1 LKIVKLVY
9 RGRDLQTLQVV
20 KLNEDTPQQATGYQR
35 GSFAL
40 KIRDFQ
46 TSEYLS
52 KRSKLRGIRPVAI
65 EKLAT
70 SWFCRGRLTNPDR
83 LFGVET
89 ENHGSRMHGT
99 NDKLNRHHVGQK

>member
-1 LKIVKLVY
+1 VNSVSESWTGIGSVTLFFATAGMIEWPRLTIVKLVY
-9 RGRDLQTLQVV
+9 RGRYLQTLQVV
-20 KLNEDTPQQATGYQR
+20 KL
-35 GSFAL
+35 
-40 KIRDFQ
+40 
-46 TSEYLS
+46 
-52 KRSKLRGIRPVAI
+52 I

>member
-1 LKIVKLVY
+1 LGIERWDKINSVNSVSESWTGIGSVTLFFATADMIEWPRLKIVKLVY

-20 KLNEDTPQQATGYQR
+20 KL
-35 GSFAL
+35 
-40 KIRDFQ
+40 
-46 TSEYLS
+46 
-52 KRSKLRGIRPVAI
+52 I

-99 NDKLNRHHVGQK
+99 NDKLNHHHVGQK